1 MTQGHD
7 EISMTNQFL
16 KLQWKFVCEQLSAQ
30 LGPDIIKSW
39 IEPLYVSHMDND
51 AVVILVPT
59 EFMKE
64 RIEGHYIVYIK
75 TFWSTLNPQVKSI
88 LLKLGAPQ
96 DSRESVIKED
106 VVDDIEDS
114 FDTTLDPKYTFR
126 NFVVGKPNELA
137 YTAALRVAESDQI
150 HFNPLFLY
158 GGVGLG
164 KTHLMHAIAWKIR
177 ECHPQRRVVYVSSEK
192 FMYLFIRAL
201 RHKEIMSFKEQF
213 RTVDVLMIDDIQ
225 FIGGKDNTQ
234 EEFFHTFNAL
244 VDQNKQIIV
253 SADKS
258 PSNLENIEERL
269 KSRLGWGL
277 VTDIHPTT
285 YELRLSIL
293 EAKADQLKMMIP
305 KELKEFLAIKIT
317 SNIRELEGAL
327 NRIHA
332 HTKFVGRPIT
342 LDSSQDL
349 LKDLIRSNDI
359 KSSIEDIQKKV
370 CEFFGIK
377 LSDMLSSKRS
387 QNLAKP
393 RHVAMYL
400 CKMLTTKSLP
410 EIGKRFSGRDHT
422 TILHA
427 VRKIEA
433 MRNEDHE
440 FSKDIDMLL
449 RSLR

>member
-1 MTQGHD
+1 
-7 EISMTNQFL
+7 
-16 KLQWKFVCEQLSAQ
+16 
-30 LGPDIIKSW
+30 
-39 IEPLYVSHMDND
+39 
-51 AVVILVPT
+51 
-59 EFMKE
+59 
-64 RIEGHYIVYIK
+64 
-75 TFWSTLNPQVKSI
+75 
-88 LLKLGAPQ
+88 
-96 DSRESVIKED
+96 
-106 VVDDIEDS
+106 
-114 FDTTLDPKYTFR
+114 
-126 NFVVGKPNELA
+126 
-137 YTAALRVAESDQI
+137 
-150 HFNPLFLY
+150 
-158 GGVGLG
+158 
-164 KTHLMHAIAWKIR
+164 
-177 ECHPQRRVVYVSSEK
+177 
-192 FMYLFIRAL
+192 MYLFIRAL